1 MPAIVDTPQEPSKL
15 RTTLLAPVRWL
26 AKGLLIALSIIF
38 IIFCIIFL
46 LAALVLG
53 GLYYVAGGKIPV
65 RLVQAVRNT
74 PQTTHNTYV
83 NSAVNV
89 NVQALRNNYGEPD
102 IEDEFIKKIEDFINE
117 SKYKENEEQDPTK
130 YKFTEYEAQYALK
143 CLQRIQISTETHS
156 ICGLKLKQ
164 ILNVQ
169 SQRVMV

>member
-1 MPAIVDTPQEPSKL
+1 MGKL
-15 RTTLLAPVRWL
+15 YHL
-26 AKGLLIALSIIF
+26 
-38 IIFCIIFL
+38 
-46 LAALVLG
+46 
-53 GLYYVAGGKIPV
+53 AGG
-65 RLVQAVRNT
+65 RLPEELEERAAAFQAVINT

-83 NSAVNV
+83 NNAVNL

-102 IEDEFIKKIEDFINE
+102 IEDEFIKEIEDFINE

-164 ILNVQ
+164 ILNLVWKACNDK
-169 SQRVMV
+169 SKESAEPNIDINKRIIQRKYQLVKQLIEAQTE